1 MIKRKREMMKRG
13 ETEERVFSTSK
24 KVQISPQKRI
34 KEITGDE
41 RRVIEEIR
49 DYLKREMRE

>member
-1 MIKRKREMMKRG
+1 MKRG

-24 KVQISPQKRI
+24 KVQRSSQKRI

-49 DYLKREMRE
+49 DYLKGEMRE